1 MDALFICLIVV
12 GLVWA
17 WNQHCK
23 NLSEDRKYTRILGLR
38 KPHKFDGFERKACEQ
53 FRDECNKHSIG
64 VDYTNMP
71 NLCTYLRILEKK
83 GMHLEFVKDGLVRY
97 DVSPEE
103 KYIGTESWQ
112 KQWGRIIFSPAIH
125 EEDFCM
131 CIQLIMVAHGLN
143 ASRIKDLY
151 DFKGNDGIIKT
162 KDSFFIYRALHIMH
176 YHILIRDN
184 DTELKKFEIS
194 KYKQLMEITECPPD
208 DVYKLMRLENFADII
223 EGYNIS
229 ESNIRTEGDYPSII
243 YSDNILSGAS
253 DLKCTGRG
261 AHVDDGCIVIGTE
274 PPFNMGIWNEEAVIA
289 ENVIGIEVNTHIIN
303 CEYLYL
309 FLKLMFHKLHV
320 NGVDKIRVKHLKK
333 ENIAVV
339 PYHIQREIIR
349 KGMPVKDDAKK
360 LEAVFSSYNEAYPLL
375 RLYSK

>member
-38 KPHKFDGFERKACEQ
+38 KPHKYDGFERKACEQ
-53 FRDECNKHSIG
+53 FREECEKHSIG

-103 KYIGTESWQ
+103 KLIGTETWQ
-112 KQWGRIIFSPAIH
+112 KRWSRIIFSPNVDA
-125 EEDFCM
+125 EDFCD
-131 CIQLIMVAHGLN
+131 CIRFILVAHKLN
-143 ASRIKDLY
+143 ESKIKCMGD
-151 DFKGNDGIIKT
+151 
-162 KDSFFIYRALHIMH
+162 KDSFGYIKSKDSFYIYRALHIMH
-176 YHILIRDN
+176 YHILIREN
-184 DTELKKFEIS
+184 DPDLKNYEIS
-194 KYKQLMEITECPPD
+194 QYKQLMEITECPND
-208 DVYKLMRLENFADII
+208 NINKLMRLENLADII

-243 YSDNILSGAS
+243 YSDNILSGTS

-274 PPFNMGIWNEEAVIA
+274 PPFNMGIWSEKAVIA

-303 CEYLYL
+303 CEYMYL

-339 PYHIQREIIR
+339 PYRIQREIIR

>member
-23 NLSEDRKYTRILGLR
+23 NLSEDRKYTQILGLR
-38 KPHKFDGFERKACEQ
+38 KPSKYDGFERKACDQ
-53 FRDECNKHSIG
+53 FRTECKKHSID
-64 VDYTNMP
+64 VDSINMP
-71 NLCTYLRILEKK
+71 NLCTYLRILERK

-103 KYIGTESWQ
+103 KLIGTEIWQ
-112 KQWGRIIFSPAIH
+112 KRWSRIIFSPNVDA
-125 EEDFCM
+125 EDFCD
-131 CIQLIMVAHGLN
+131 CILFILVAHKLN
-143 ASRIKDLY
+143 ESKIKCMGD
-151 DFKGNDGIIKT
+151 
-162 KDSFFIYRALHIMH
+162 KDSFGYIKSKDSFYIYRALHIMH
-176 YHILIRDN
+176 YHILIREN
-184 DTELKKFEIS
+184 DPGLKNYEIS
-194 KYKQLMEITECPPD
+194 QYKQLMEITECPD
-208 DVYKLMRLENFADII
+208 DNINKLMRLENLADII
-223 EGYNIS
+223 EGYNIG

-243 YSDNILSGAS
+243 YSDNILSGTS

-309 FLKLMFHKLHV
+309 FLKLMFHKLNV

>member
-12 GLVWA
+12 GAVWA

-23 NLSEDRKYTRILGLR
+23 NLSEDRKYARILGLR
-38 KPHKFDGFERKACEQ
+38 KPHKYDDFERKACEQ
-53 FRDECNKHSIG
+53 FREECKKHSIG

-71 NLCTYLRILEKK
+71 NLCTYLRILERK
-83 GMHLEFVKDGLVRY
+83 GMHLELVKDGLTRY

-112 KQWGRIIFSPAIH
+112 KQWGRIIFSPAID
-125 EEDFCM
+125 EEDFCT
-131 CIQLIMVAHGLN
+131 CIQFIMVAHKLN
-143 ASRIKDLY
+143 ESKNKCIE
-151 DFKGNDGIIKT
+151 DFTGNDGYIKS

-184 DTELKKFEIS
+184 DKDMKKYEIS

-208 DVYKLMRLENFADII
+208 DVYKLIKLENLADII
-223 EGYNIS
+223 EGCEIG
-229 ESNIRTEGDYPSII
+229 ESHIRTEGDYPSII
-243 YSDNILSGAS
+243 YIDNILSGTSGLRCA
-253 DLKCTGRG
+253 GRG
-261 AHVDDGCIVIGTE
+261 AHVDNSYIVIGTE
-274 PPFNMGIWNEEAVIA
+274 PPFDMNIWNEKAVIA

-339 PYHIQREIIR
+339 PYWIQREIIK
-349 KGMPVKDDAKK
+349 KGMPVKDDVEK